1 MYPVADSGALGHAA
15 DHVFDWSKD
24 VLAFCRQT
32 AKARLVV
39 PVVGES
45 VWRGEGGAAEGRAKM
60 SAGAQLGAAAK
71 LSAERDGAAGKV
83 TGEGGKGVVG
93 GKGGKTS
100 PGSGRSTF

>member
-60 SAGAQLGAAAK
+60 SAVSQLCAAAK

-83 TGEGGKGVVG
+83 TGEGGKDVVG

-100 PGSGRSTF
+100 PGSRR